1 MPDPFNVF
9 SEYAILCVGGE
20 LLSSITGDY
29 IEMVAEM
36 NIVGAV
42 SSCPYDLNGFGRPTS
57 VRAEVGLYGGE
68 FS

>member
-9 SEYAILCVGGE
+9 QNTPFYALKVS

-29 IEMVAEM
+29 IKMVAEM

-42 SSCPYDLNGFGRPTS
+42 SSCPYNLNGFGRPTS
-57 VRAEVGLYGGE
+57 VRAEVGLWWRV
-68 FS
+68 